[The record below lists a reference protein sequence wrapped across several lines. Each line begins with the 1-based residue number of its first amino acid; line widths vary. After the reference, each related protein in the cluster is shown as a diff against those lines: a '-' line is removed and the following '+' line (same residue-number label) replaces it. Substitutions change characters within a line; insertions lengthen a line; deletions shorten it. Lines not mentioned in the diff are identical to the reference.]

1 MASEEGQKVFNEV
14 LFVLEG
20 TDLDYSL
27 LQLKNENHTG
37 AGYTIEIKAFLGMTR
52 KQQIGKIAEK
62 HKLLLS
68 ESPEGLTLVKNN

>member
-1 MASEEGQKVFNEV
+1 MDLTEGQMVFNEV

-27 LQLKNENHTG
+27 LQLKNMPN
-37 AGYTIEIKAFLGMTR
+37 GYMIEIKAFLGMVR

-68 ESPEGLTLVKNN
+68 ENPQGLTLTKNN